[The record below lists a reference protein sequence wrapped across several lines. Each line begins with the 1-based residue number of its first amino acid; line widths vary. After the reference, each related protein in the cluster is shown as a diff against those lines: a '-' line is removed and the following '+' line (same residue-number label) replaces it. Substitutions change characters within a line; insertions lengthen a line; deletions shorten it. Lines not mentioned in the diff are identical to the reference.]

1 MANLIWLLLEFK
13 SLLTLAKQYSTYL
26 HITCK
31 RCPMRDTLMQSTTMQ
46 YTAQFNTLTLF
57 VGSIDCASLR
67 LLQADVLPEELMSL
81 PLE

>member
-1 MANLIWLLLEFK
+1 
-13 SLLTLAKQYSTYL
+13 
-26 HITCK
+26 
-31 RCPMRDTLMQSTTMQ
+31 MRDTLMQSTTMQ